1 MNREEIKGF
10 MTYSTVLRY
19 CLQDARD
26 ALRALQD
33 TLQKDVFSKLETVL
47 ESFREAQKD

>member
-1 MNREEIKGF
+1 MNSLEGVE
-10 MTYSTVLRY
+10 S
-19 CLQDARD
+19 

-47 ESFREAQKD
+47 ESLREAQKD